1 MVRKI
6 GEHIRRQPYKGT
18 LVTLGAGKLG
28 LPIPAPLLSLLGLHK
43 GQRLRAKAV
52 AGKVTLTVRRAGSS
66 ATGAIS
72 RKRSGAERV
81 RFEAKWSRLVQSL
94 NKAVRRRRP

>member
-6 GEHIRRQPYKGT
+6 GARLRRQPYTGT
-18 LVTLGAGKLG
+18 LVALGAGKLG

-43 GQRLRAKAV
+43 GQRLRAKVV

-66 ATGAIS
+66 AASAMS

-81 RFEAKWSRLVQSL
+81 RFEARWNRLARSL
-94 NKAVRRRRP
+94 NKARRGRGL